1 MHATVTNMNIDAVFA
16 STWGA
21 LLIFCL
27 RIVDVSCDTMR
38 VIFAIRGKRGIA
50 AMLGFIQALVWI
62 FAVANAVKHLNSP
75 LHVIG
80 YAGGYATGTF
90 VGVSLE
96 QAIAYGVATVRIVTR
111 QAGAQIAEALRQQGY
126 GVTEYPGIGRDGN
139 VEIVHSVVQRSHLSD
154 VLGIVNAKDQDA
166 FVTVEEP
173 KILSGGIIA
182 TREWPVGASLVRW
195 MKGRDRA

>member
-1 MHATVTNMNIDAVFA
+1 MNVDLLFA
-16 STWGA
+16 SPWGA

-50 AMLGFIQALVWI
+50 AVLGFIQALVWI
-62 FAVANAVKHLNSP
+62 FAVGNAVKHLDSI

-80 YAGGYATGTF
+80 YAGGYAMGTY

-96 QAIAYGVATVRIVTR
+96 QAIAYGVATIRIVSR
-111 QAGAQIAEALRQQGY
+111 SAGVEIAEALREQGY
-126 GVTEYPGIGRDGN
+126 GVTEFPGFGRDGA
-139 VEIVHSVVQRSHLSD
+139 VEILNSVVQRRHLPD
-154 VLGIVNAKDQDA
+154 VLAIITERDTDA

-173 KILSGGIIA
+173 KILRGG
-182 TREWPVGASLVRW
+182 LVAARDWRFGGPFTKW
-195 MKGRDRA
+195 MKSRQRA